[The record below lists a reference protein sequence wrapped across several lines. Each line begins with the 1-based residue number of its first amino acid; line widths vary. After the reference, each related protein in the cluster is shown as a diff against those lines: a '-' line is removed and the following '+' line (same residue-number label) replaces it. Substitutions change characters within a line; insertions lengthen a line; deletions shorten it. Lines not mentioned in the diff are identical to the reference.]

1 MASTERSPR
10 VELFDIPLD
19 NVTLDEALDDVTA
32 LCSTGRSHL
41 IVTFNVDHLVTL
53 QNDADFR
60 QAYADASMRLIDGS
74 PIVAVAK
81 LKRTPV
87 KARVPGSDL
96 MPALCERAARDGL
109 RTYVV
114 GGMPEANQLGVE
126 RLRERNPGLVIEGY
140 SPPWGFESNPE
151 HTADVLA
158 RINEFQPDLLF
169 MCTGAP
175 KSEKWVS
182 AHLGELGNAVAVC
195 AGAAIDFEA
204 GTKRRAPKLVR
215 IIGLE
220 WAFRLAQE
228 PRRLWH
234 RYLVKDAAFFPMA
247 LREIR
252 RK

>member
-1 MASTERSPR
+1 MLAPGGGAVPVR
-10 VELFDIPLD
+10 VVVVDDSVLIREGILRLLELDPE
-19 NVTLDEALDDVTA
+19 VEV
-32 LCSTGRSHL
+32 
-41 IVTFNVDHLVTL
+41 
-53 QNDADFR
+53 
-60 QAYADASMRLIDGS
+60 
-74 PIVAVAK
+74 VAVG
-81 LKRTPV
+81 
-87 KARVPGSDL
+87 GSADDALEAVEAESPDVVL
-96 MPALCERAARDGL
+96 MDIRMPPTHTDEGLQLAL
-109 RTYVV
+109 T
-114 GGMPEANQLGVE
+114 
-126 RLRERNPGLVIEGY
+126 LRERNPGLVIEGY

-182 AHLGELGNAVAVC
+182 AHLGDLGNAVAVC

-204 GTKRRAPKLVR
+204 GTKRRAPKIVR
-215 IIGLE
+215 MVGLE
-220 WAFRLAQE
+220 WAFRLVQE